1 MPNPPQNRDET
12 GRFLAGQSGNSGGR
26 PVGFHNYIQE
36 RTGDGS
42 ELTDFV
48 LSVFRGENGAS
59 TKERMDAA
67 TWLADRGF
75 GKPTVNSMSQ
85 APGFG
90 DFTITIGDHDILGN
104 PINAKSLPP
113 ESSRPLF
120 SIKDADSLD

>member
-1 MPNPPQNRDET
+1 MPNIPQIRDTT
-12 GRFLAGQSGNSGGR
+12 GRFLAGQSGNPGGR

-67 TWLADRGF
+67 TWLAARGF
-75 GKPTVNSMSQ
+75 GKPTVNSGSQ
-85 APGFG
+85 APGIG
-90 DFTITIGDHDILGN
+90 DFTFIIGDHDILGN
-104 PINAKSLPP
+104 PINALP
-113 ESSRPLF
+113 R
-120 SIKDADSLD
+120 D

>member
-1 MPNPPQNRDET
+1 MPTQNNPPHNRDET
-12 GRFLAGQSGNSGGR
+12 GRFLAGQSGNPGGR

-59 TKERMDAA
+59 NKEHMDAA

-75 GKPTVNSMSQ
+75 GKP
-85 APGFG
+85 APVREDNPSGIG
-90 DFTITIGDHDILGN
+90 DFTIVIGDHQDDGN
-104 PINAKSLPP
+104 PIIEA
-113 ESSRPLF
+113 
-120 SIKDADSLD
+120 